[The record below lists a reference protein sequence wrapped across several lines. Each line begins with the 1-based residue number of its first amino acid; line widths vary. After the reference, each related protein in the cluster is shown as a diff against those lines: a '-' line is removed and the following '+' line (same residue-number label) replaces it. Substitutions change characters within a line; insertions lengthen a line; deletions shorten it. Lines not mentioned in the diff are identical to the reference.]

1 MYSMMKRYC
10 WGIRNGLWGRIVA
23 MKFST
28 NQNLDVTRLGKD
40 PRRLQAV
47 PLSQKFPCI
56 RIQNVLI
63 GERTPCDERYPLVR
77 HLLRRGFSRLF
88 MFLNRVCPP
97 RVEGLPPIDA
107 NQQMALAQ
115 AYTDRHRGAVSK
127 AAKRHGLAPSDVLSH
142 PVLPEELNGTPDLG
156 ALAVQGPF
164 AGYIRKVVNHGS
176 FEWDLRHLT
185 EYSPKLGL
193 YRLGIRVQFQPD
205 STGKRLTPM
214 RIESALGLSYP
225 NDDTWALAGRL
236 ALCALS
242 THTSLIRHWNWVHLI
257 GGEALSIV
265 TRNTLPENHPFCR
278 LLWPHIF
285 GTQASNR
292 LCTESQLVPGG
303 DFESVFSY
311 SHGELC
317 RLFTDTVGGF
327 DVQAWDPQAYAA
339 KRGILHAGFE
349 LPTEENL
356 ATLFDVMHRH
366 TARYLAIYY
375 GTDAAIRAD
384 RAICQWVD
392 ELHKALPNGL
402 PVTSATLTL
411 DGLARLAAS
420 CLYVATVQHELV
432 GAFLWNY
439 QPWTHVV
446 PVRVAY
452 DGSRE
457 PLDVY
462 QRLINMNFML
472 NTPRAPLMTDLT
484 PLALSEPAQPGR
496 QARAI
501 AAFTLFRK
509 ELELLQ
515 QTMEQQTWAPWKLY
529 PQSLEVNINA

>member
-1 MYSMMKRYC
+1 MQRTMTRFC
-10 WGIRNGLWGRIVA
+10 WGFRNGIWGRIVA

-28 NQNLDVTRLGKD
+28 NQNLDVTRVRKD
-40 PRRLQAV
+40 SRRLLAV
-47 PLSQKFPCI
+47 PLSQEFPCI
-56 RIQNVLI
+56 KIEKVLI
-63 GERTPCDERYPLVR
+63 GERTPSDEQYPLGR
-77 HLLRRGFSRLF
+77 HLLRRGFSRFF

-115 AYTDRHRGAVSK
+115 AYTDQHRRAVSK
-127 AAKRHGLAPSDVLSH
+127 AAKRHGLAPSDVLSA
-142 PVLPEELNGTPDLG
+142 PVLPDELNGNPDLG

-164 AGYIRKVVNHGS
+164 AGYLRKVVNHGS

-185 EYSPKLGL
+185 EYSPKPGL

-205 STGKRLTPM
+205 PTGQRLTPT

-225 NDDTWALAGRL
+225 NDDKWVLSERL

-265 TRNTLPENHPFCR
+265 TRNTLPGDHPFCR

-303 DFESVFSY
+303 DFDSVFSY
-311 SHGELC
+311 SHRELC

-327 DVQAWDPQAYAA
+327 DVQAWDPQTYAA
-339 KRGILHAGFE
+339 KRGILPAGFKQ
-349 LPTEENL
+349 PTEENL

-366 TARYLAIYY
+366 TTRYLAIYY
-375 GTDAAIRAD
+375 ATDAAVRAD

-402 PVTSATLTL
+402 PMTSATLTL
-411 DGLARLAAS
+411 AGLARLAAS
-420 CLYVATVQHELV
+420 CLYFATVQHELV

-446 PVRVAY
+446 PVRVAC

-457 PLDVY
+457 PVDVY

-472 NTPRAPLMTDLT
+472 NTPRAPLLTNLT
-484 PLALSEPAQPGR
+484 PLALPEPAQPGR
-496 QARAI
+496 QALAV
-501 AAFTLFRK
+501 AAFRLLLK
-509 ELELLQ
+509 ELEALQ
-515 QTMEQQTWAPWKLY
+515 RAMEQEPWKPWRLY
-529 PQSLEVNINA
+529 PKSLEVNINA